1 MKRIENKTYLAYY
14 PTSPLGENSITQML
28 ELMSFIGLPHK
39 NAMVILFAGMYGFFE
54 VPFPEMPTSGDL
66 KSGDT
71 ISCAYSGQ
79 IRFPY
84 HSGGVLQGFLGGDVL
99 LGPWNP
105 QSISELVQLNFAT
118 LHYPKFPKFPPI
130 LEQLFSRNY

>member
-1 MKRIENKTYLAYY
+1 MESRDLQAGLLKSLLEEARNDLREQPGYNIRNTTLLNADAMKSIENKTYLAYY

-66 KSGDT
+66 KSGDS
-71 ISCAYSGQ
+71 ISCTYSG
-79 IRFPY
+79 F
-84 HSGGVLQGFLGGDVL
+84 HELQETTG
-99 LGPWNP
+99 N
-105 QSISELVQLNFAT
+105 
-118 LHYPKFPKFPPI
+118 
-130 LEQLFSRNY
+130 